1 MYYIQQLKQICD
13 QLQSTNS
20 TKEKQSILKQNEHN
34 YIFRQVIYFLLN
46 NYITTG
52 ISSKKINSDK
62 PKTLQGVNY
71 NAILGATETNTFEH
85 LLDYIK
91 EHNTGRDDD
100 VAMCCCF
107 WINYD
112 LAMQEFIKSIITK
125 SLKLGIDSKSV
136 NKAWGAEFIPTW
148 EVQQAHSIDKY
159 QLKPNEWFSLSEK
172 LNGNRGSYLDGRM
185 TSRQGLEFTGLEHIT
200 KDICALGLSDVF
212 VDGEIRRK
220 NVDNLGDNE
229 NFSIGTGILNSESGD
244 KLQLEFIIFDVISRE
259 EFQKGEGEFTYKDR
273 LEYLKFIGNKIQTLK
288 LENVK
293 MVDFYYDG
301 ADKTMIDKYLDIAVA
316 QDKEGLMLN
325 RNTPYRCKR
334 HNGILKVKRFYT
346 MDLPIVA
353 YEEGTGRLQG
363 TLGALVVD
371 FKGNTVNVGS
381 GFDDR
386 TRAEL
391 WRCRNELIGR
401 IIEVKYKDTS
411 KDKKTGKESLQ
422 FPIFVCLREHGKVV
436 SYD

>member
-1 MYYIQQLKQICD
+1 MYYIEHLKQICD

-20 TKEKQSILKQNEHN
+20 TKEKQVILKQNEHN

-71 NAILGATETNTFEH
+71 NAILGATETNTFEN

-125 SLKLGIDSKSV
+125 SLKLGIDSNSV
-136 NKAWGAEFIPTW
+136 NKVWGSDFIPTW
-148 EVQQAHSIDKY
+148 EVQQAYSIDKY

-172 LNGNRGSYLDGRM
+172 LNGNRGSYLDGKM
-185 TSRQGLEFTGLEHIT
+185 TSRQGLEFTGLEHIID
-200 KDICALGLSDVF
+200 DIYSLGLDNCF

-220 NVDNLGDNE
+220 NVDKLSDNE
-229 NFSIGTGILNSESGD
+229 NFTIGTGILNSDNGD
-244 KLQLEFIIFDVISRE
+244 KLQLEFIIFDVISKD
-259 EFQKGEGEFTYKDR
+259 EFQNGDGDISYAER
-273 LEYLKFIGNKIQTLK
+273 LIALKKLK
-288 LENVK
+288 EQINELGVK
-293 MVDFYYDG
+293 NLRVVDFYYDG
-301 ADKTMIDKYLDIAVA
+301 TDQSMIDKYLDIAVE

-346 MDLPIVA
+346 MDLPIMG
-353 YEEGTGRLQG
+353 YEEGTGRLKG

-381 GFDDR
+381 GFDDS
-386 TRAEL
+386 TRAVL
-391 WRCRNELIGR
+391 WSCRDELIDR
-401 IIEVKYKDTS
+401 IAEVKYKDTS

-422 FPIFVCLREHGKVV
+422 FPIFVCLREQGKVV

>member
-1 MYYIQQLKQICD
+1 MSD
-13 QLQSTNS
+13 
-20 TKEKQSILKQNEHN
+20 
-34 YIFRQVIYFLLN
+34 
-46 NYITTG
+46 
-52 ISSKKINSDK
+52 KKISKQLDIVWQSG
-62 PKTLQGVNY
+62 T
-71 NAILGATETNTFEH
+71 INTFESLPK

-91 EHNTGRDDD
+91 KNNTGRDIDIA
-100 VAMCCCF
+100 VCQ
-107 WINYD
+107 NYISGFENIE
-112 LAMQEFIKSIITK
+112 MQDFIKSIITK
-125 SLKLGIDSKSV
+125 SLRLGIDSKSV
-136 NKAWGAEFIPTW
+136 NKVFGDEFIPTW
-148 EVQQAHSIDKY
+148 EVQQAYSIDKY

-172 LNGNRGSYLDGRM
+172 LNGNRGSFLDGKM
-185 TSRQGLEFTGLEHIT
+185 TSRQGLEFAGLEHIVD
-200 KDICALGLSDVF
+200 DIYALGLDNCF

-220 NVDNLGDNE
+220 NVDKLSDNE
-229 NFSIGTGILNSESGD
+229 NFTIGTGILNSGSSD
-244 KLQLEFIIFDVISRE
+244 KMQLEFIIFDVISKE
-259 EFQKGEGEFTYKDR
+259 EFQNGDGDICYSER
-273 LEYLKFIGNKIQTLK
+273 LIGLKKLK
-288 LENVK
+288 EQIDELGMENLRV
-293 MVDFYYDG
+293 VDFYYDG
-301 ADKTMIDKYLDIAVA
+301 TDQSMIDKYLNIAVE

-325 RNTPYRCKR
+325 RDTPYRCKR

-391 WRCRNELIGR
+391 WQCRDELIGR
-401 IIEVKYKDTS
+401 IVEVKYKDTS